1 MARVAIEIWNSTAM
15 AKAAN
20 EDRTMAISCIK
31 NFFSNACVLGYT
43 LQDCIAP
50 LIANIDETQVLIGSS
65 QFADIEVAINATD
78 AKLLGS
84 KRLQAGAATPK
95 WDLADRSI
103 PVVLVTTGNG
113 KKLVVICF
121 RDMEFKHLK
130 MYPVL
135 SFFCMC
141 L

>member
-1 MARVAIEIWNSTAM
+1 M

-43 LQDCIAP
+43 LQGCVAA

-65 QFADIEVAINATD
+65 QFADIEVAINSDDRA
-78 AKLLGS
+78 LLGS
-84 KRLQAGAATPK
+84 KRLQAGAQTPK

-103 PVVLVTTGNG
+103 PVILVTMGDG
-113 KKLVVICF
+113 KKLVVICM

-130 MYPVL
+130 MYQVL
-135 SFFCMC
+135 SVFAPGLGFRV
-141 L
+141 